1 MLELARKQGE
11 IRRAD
16 VVTLLLI
23 SAPKAYRLLR
33 RLQEE
38 GKLALHG
45 KGAGAYDTVRE
56 EK

>member
-1 MLELARKQGE
+1 MTLAD
-11 IRRAD
+11 I
-16 VVTLLLI
+16 VTI
-23 SAPKAYRLLR
+23 SAPKACRLLR
-33 RLQEE
+33 RLQEK